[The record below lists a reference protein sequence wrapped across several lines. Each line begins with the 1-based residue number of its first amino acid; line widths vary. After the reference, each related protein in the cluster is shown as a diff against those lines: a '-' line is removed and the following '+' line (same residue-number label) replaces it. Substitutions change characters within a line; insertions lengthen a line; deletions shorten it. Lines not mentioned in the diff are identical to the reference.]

1 MGCFLER
8 SVMAACGCLA
18 FLCSLSPAER
28 EGDNGSGQFCRPCLA
43 RVARPDSLA
52 AKATGP
58 YLVGMQE
65 RVKPKTRATKSPAG
79 KRMVRKRVL
88 LSADQNRR
96 LKALAAAS
104 GKSEAALIRGGI
116 ERVLA
121 EQFAN
126 PDDWKRRFLDAV
138 ANLGDMSE
146 LADRVEANK
155 KEQAKLW
162 RKRMARNEKQM
173 RGD

>member
-1 MGCFLER
+1 
-8 SVMAACGCLA
+8 
-18 FLCSLSPAER
+18 
-28 EGDNGSGQFCRPCLA
+28 
-43 RVARPDSLA
+43 
-52 AKATGP
+52 
-58 YLVGMQE
+58 
-65 RVKPKTRATKSPAG
+65 
-79 KRMVRKRVL
+79 MVRKQVL
-88 LSADQNRR
+88 LSADQNQR
-96 LKALAAAS
+96 LKALASAS

-121 EQFAN
+121 EQVAN